1 MIEVL
6 RNIIVFLRVMSFRI
20 KSLSE
25 EEFKTLL
32 SNCTY
37 EQVWYVIWLRYYM

>member
-32 SNCTY
+32 SNCTH
-37 EQVWYVIWLRYYM
+37 EQVWYAIWLRYYM